1 MGITG
6 TYGGYLSSSSAIHP
20 SSNFSGMTCNNSMIY
35 KMYSGSIGLTAQVTG
50 VAYARTNSA
59 YNLSDYM
66 YLKIR
71 CSTSKYN
78 DVWASCYATV
88 SSNPNFTSFAS
99 NGNTISGN
107 ASNQVSICNISNLEG
122 MYYIYLCVNSNFYA
136 GATIYEITL
145 SNS

>member
-1 MGITG
+1 MGIIG
-6 TYGGYLSSSSAIHP
+6 TYGGYLSSSSTIYQ
-20 SSNFSGMTCNNSMIY
+20 SDNFSGMTCNNSLSY
-35 KMYSGSIGLTAQVTG
+35 KTYSSYINLIAGVSG

-66 YLKIR
+66 YLKIK

-88 SSNPNFTSFAS
+88 SSSANFAGFAS
-99 NGNTISGN
+99 NGNVISGN

-136 GATIYEITL
+136 GATIFEITL